1 MFVQP
6 HLLLMVLTLTS
17 WYYILASP
25 ASLFQDHFWMF
36 CGKEWEGQE
45 VSESNVEAAAIR
57 AALDYVATKV
67 QL

>member
-1 MFVQP
+1 
-6 HLLLMVLTLTS
+6 
-17 WYYILASP
+17 
-25 ASLFQDHFWMF
+25 MF